1 MISQKSKKALV
12 TKKFNQF
19 FYVEI
24 QEDLEYSEENRF
36 LCKSRNSIRFQNE
49 FIYVGDEVVINK
61 IDYLQKTAV
70 IISLIKRKNLL
81 IRPSVANISDI
92 YITHSVR
99 EPNLNFSQISKL
111 LINAEYLNV
120 KVSLILTKCDL
131 INIEQKNYLIKK
143 FKNWGYIPKTLNF
156 NVFSDFANLMDEL
169 KKKKCSILMGPSGVG
184 KTTLLNK
191 IIPNL
196 NNPTATV
203 SLKIKQ
209 GKNTTRNVELFSL
222 SRDSY
227 IVDTPGFNLHKI
239 EILNTYI
246 PLLFPEISKQIK
258 QNKFRCKF
266 NDCLHLD
273 EPGCVIDKN
282 FDRYQFYRDLICET
296 KNQNYQSQGD

>member
-36 LCKSRNSIRFQNE
+36 LCKSRKSIRFQNE

-81 IRPSVANISDI
+81 VRPSVANISDI

-143 FKNWGYIPKTLNF
+143 FQNWGYIPKTLNF

-203 SLKIKQ
+203 SLKIKH
-209 GKNTTRNVELFSL
+209 GTNTTRNVELFSL

-266 NDCLHLD
+266 KDCLHLD